1 MKKILPLSVIGIL
14 FLSGLGAV
22 ALPDIEEPEPL
33 EKVR

>member
-1 MKKILPLSVIGIL
+1 MKKIIPLSIVGIL
-14 FLSGLGAV
+14 LLSGLGAV